1 MNTRSLVRCSE
12 AVWCNNAWMNKQAFS
27 GLDRRGFLGVCSMV
41 GLGQTLLPGALF
53 VLATQ
58 AKAQRSALLGGVSA
72 DATALPS
79 ITPEMID
86 AAAVIVGISVTAE
99 QKQLMMEGLDAQ
111 RKSYGAIRELK
122 MANSVSPA
130 FVFDP
135 VPGGMV
141 LDTVKRPFK
150 ISAAPD
156 VKALGRSGFGRSGR
170 GVRYACLCFG
180 AGARGAG

>member
-1 MNTRSLVRCSE
+1 
-12 AVWCNNAWMNKQAFS
+12 MNKQAFS

-58 AKAQRSALLGGVSA
+58 AKAQSSAPLGGVSA

-79 ITPEMID
+79 ITPDMID

-135 VPGGMV
+135 VPGDIV
-141 LDTVKRPFK
+141 LDTEKKPLKVSTAPNVKVLANVA
-150 ISAAPD
+150 SAGLA
-156 VKALGRSGFGRSGR
+156 KWS
-170 GVRYACLCFG
+170 
-180 AGARGAG
+180 AR

>member
-1 MNTRSLVRCSE
+1 VDEQTG
-12 AVWCNNAWMNKQAFS
+12 FS
-27 GLDRRGFLGVCSMV
+27 GLDRRGSLGVCSMV

-53 VLATQ
+53 VLATP
-58 AKAQRSALLGGVSA
+58 AKAQSSAPLGGVSA

-99 QKQLMMEGLDAQ
+99 QKQMMMEGLDAQ

-135 VPGGMV
+135 VPGDMV
-141 LDTVKRPFK
+141 LDTEKKPLKVSTAPNVKVL
-150 ISAAPD
+150 ANVA
-156 VKALGRSGFGRSGR
+156 SGR
-170 GVRYACLCFG
+170 IGQMECEVTMRQRKKATRM
-180 AGARGAG
+180 AH